1 MAAWLVRRLAA
12 AGVHYGWLMA
22 GLTFLV
28 MLATA
33 AAMGLPGVLIVP
45 LEQTMGWSAAAIS
58 GPLALRLLLYGLI
71 GPFAAAL
78 LQRFGLR
85 RVVFAA
91 LVLVIAGL
99 SLAAMATRL
108 WQIWL
113 GWGVMVGLGTGM
125 TAVVLGAT
133 VANRWFVARRGLVI
147 GLLTASTATGQLL
160 FLPFGAFI
168 ATHLGW
174 RAAVLPAAA
183 ICAVAGALMF
193 VLGRDHP
200 GELGLPAY
208 GESVVETP
216 RPALGNPARAALT
229 TLGDASTSPT
239 FWMLFFTFFVCGLST
254 NGLVQTHFIPLCHD
268 FGLPEVTAA
277 SMLAMVGGFDF
288 VGTVASGWLSDRFD
302 NRFLLGWYY
311 GLRGLSLLWLPSST
325 FSFYGLSL
333 FAVFYGLDWVATVPP
348 TVKLSGAA
356 FGRERAGMVFGWVF
370 MAHQMGAAVAAYG
383 GGLSRSLTA
392 SYLPAFYTAGIACLF
407 AALAAL
413 TVKSR
418 RAPAIA

>member
-1 MAAWLVRRLAA
+1 MAAWLARRLAK

-45 LEQTMGWSAAAIS
+45 LEQSMGWSAAAIS
-58 GPLALRLLLYGLI
+58 GPLALRLLLYGLM

-99 SLAAMATRL
+99 ALAAMATRL

-174 RAAVLPAAA
+174 RAAVLPAAVV
-183 ICAVAGALMF
+183 CALASLLMLL
-193 VLGRDHP
+193 LGRDHP

-216 RPALGNPARAALT
+216 RPVLGNPARAALA
-229 TLGDASTSPT
+229 TLSEASASPI

-277 SMLAMVGGFDF
+277 SMLAVIGVFDF
-288 VGTVASGWLSDRFD
+288 IGTVASGWLSDRFD
-302 NRFLLGWYY
+302 SRFLLGWYY

-392 SYLPAFYTAGIACLF
+392 SYLPAFYTAGVACLL
-407 AALAAL
+407 ASLAAL
-413 TVKSR
+413 IVRTR

>member
-1 MAAWLVRRLAA
+1 MAAWLARRLAA
-12 AGVHYGWLMA
+12 RGMHYAWVMAGV
-22 GLTFLV
+22 TFLV

-45 LEQTMGWSAAAIS
+45 LEQAMGWSAADIS
-58 GPLALRLLLYGLI
+58 GPLALRLVLFGLMA
-71 GPFAAAL
+71 PFAAAL

-91 LVLVIAGL
+91 LILIIAGL
-99 SLAAMATRL
+99 TLAAFATRL

-125 TAVVLGAT
+125 TAIVLGAT
-133 VANRWFVARRGLVI
+133 VASRWFVARRGLVV
-147 GLLTASTATGQLL
+147 GMLTASTATGQLL
-160 FLPFGAFI
+160 FLPLGAFL

-174 RAAVLPAAA
+174 RAAVLPAAG
-183 ICAVAGALMF
+183 ICLFGGALMLLF
-193 VLGRDHP
+193 GRDHP

-208 GESVVETP
+208 GESLVEP
-216 RPALGNPARAALT
+216 PPENRGNPARAALA
-229 TLGDASTSPT
+229 TLGDASTSPI

-277 SMLAMVGGFDF
+277 SMLAAVGIFDF
-288 VGTVASGWLSDRFD
+288 IGTILSGWLSDRFD
-302 NRFLLGWYY
+302 SRLLLGWYY

-325 FSFYGLSL
+325 FTFYGLSL

-348 TVKLSGAA
+348 TIRLAGAT

-370 MAHQMGAAVAAYG
+370 MAHQLGAAVAAYG
-383 GGLSRSLTA
+383 GGLSRSLA
-392 SYLPAFYTAGIACLF
+392 GSYLPAFYTAGIACLL
-407 AALAAL
+407 ASLAAL
-413 TVKSR
+413 TARTR
-418 RAPAIA
+418 RAPALA

>member
-1 MAAWLVRRLAA
+1 MVAWLAGRLAR
-12 AGVHYGWLMA
+12 AGVHYGWVMA

-58 GPLALRLLLYGLI
+58 GPLALRLLLYGLM

-99 SLAAMATRL
+99 ALAAMATRL

-160 FLPFGAFI
+160 FLPFGAAI

-174 RAAVLPAAA
+174 RMAVLPAG
-183 ICAVAGALMF
+183 AVCVLAGALMLL
-193 VLGRDHP
+193 LGRDHP

-216 RPALGNPARAALT
+216 RPALGNPARAALA
-229 TLGDASTSPT
+229 TLGEASGSPI

-268 FGLPEVTAA
+268 FGLPEVAAA
-277 SMLAMVGGFDF
+277 SMLAVIGVFDF
-288 VGTVASGWLSDRFD
+288 IGTVASGWLSDRFD
-302 NRFLLGWYY
+302 SRFLLGWYY

-348 TVKLSGAA
+348 TVKLSGAV

-370 MAHQMGAAVAAYG
+370 MAHQIGAAVAAYG

-413 TVKSR
+413 AVKPR
-418 RAPAIA
+418 PAPAIA

>member
-1 MAAWLVRRLAA
+1 MAAWLARRLAA
-12 AGVHYGWLMA
+12 IGIHYAWVMA
-22 GLTFLV
+22 AVTFLV
-28 MLATA
+28 MLSTA

-45 LEQTMGWSAAAIS
+45 LEQAMGWNAADIS
-58 GPLALRLLLYGLI
+58 GPLALRLLLFGLM

-85 RVVFAA
+85 RVVLTA
-91 LVLVIAGL
+91 LFLIIAGL
-99 SLAAMATRL
+99 ALAAFATRL

-125 TAVVLGAT
+125 TAIVLGAT
-133 VANRWFVARRGLVI
+133 VANRWFAARRGLVI
-147 GLLTASTATGQLL
+147 GLLTASSATGQLL
-160 FLPFGAFI
+160 FLPVGAFL

-174 RAAVLPAAA
+174 RAAVLPTAAMSLLGG
-183 ICAVAGALMF
+183 VLMLL
-193 VLGRDHP
+193 LGRDHP

-208 GESVVETP
+208 GESLVEP
-216 RPALGNPARAALT
+216 PHAAAGNPARAALA
-229 TLGDASTSPT
+229 TLYDASASPM

-268 FGLPEVTAA
+268 FGLAEVTAA
-277 SMLAMVGGFDF
+277 SMLAAVGVFDF
-288 VGTVASGWLSDRFD
+288 IGTILSGWLTDRFD
-302 NRFLLGWYY
+302 SRFLLGWYY
-311 GLRGLSLLWLPSST
+311 GLRGLSLLWLPSSHFT
-325 FSFYGLSL
+325 FYGLSV

-370 MAHQMGAAVAAYG
+370 MAHQLGAATAAYG
-383 GGLSRSLTA
+383 GGISRSLAA
-392 SYLPAFYTAGIACLF
+392 SYLPAFYTAGFACLL
-407 AALAAL
+407 ASLAAIAI
-413 TVKSR
+413 KER

>member
-1 MAAWLVRRLAA
+1 MVAWLAGRLAR
-12 AGVHYGWLMA
+12 AGVHYGWVMA

-58 GPLALRLLLYGLI
+58 GPLALRLLLYGLM

-99 SLAAMATRL
+99 ALTAMATRL

-160 FLPFGAFI
+160 FLPFGAAI

-174 RAAVLPAAA
+174 RMAVLPAGA
-183 ICAVAGALMF
+183 ICALAGGLMLL
-193 VLGRDHP
+193 LGRDHP

-208 GESVVETP
+208 GESVVEAP
-216 RPALGNPARAALT
+216 RPALGNPARAALA
-229 TLGDASTSPT
+229 TLGEASGSPI

-277 SMLAMVGGFDF
+277 SMLAVIGVFDF
-288 VGTVASGWLSDRFD
+288 IGTVASGWLSDRFD
-302 NRFLLGWYY
+302 SRFLLGWYY

-348 TVKLSGAA
+348 TVKLSGAV

-370 MAHQMGAAVAAYG
+370 MAHQIGAAVAAYG

-413 TVKSR
+413 AVKPR